1 MTVETMREE
10 MDAIEARVRAAG
22 YSMVGFLRV
31 AGVDNS
37 TWYKWRRGARMP
49 MLPTWRVI
57 ERTLERIEG
66 ERQNGSAAGMRALDA
81 KKRQRLRAKSGA
93 IRARV
98 KRNRSNRPV

>member
-1 MTVETMREE
+1 

-57 ERTLERIEG
+57 ERTLERIEHH
-66 ERQNGSAAGMRALDA
+66 NGSAAGMQAMDA

-93 IRARV
+93 IRARSN
-98 KRNRSNRPV
+98 RNRSNRLAE